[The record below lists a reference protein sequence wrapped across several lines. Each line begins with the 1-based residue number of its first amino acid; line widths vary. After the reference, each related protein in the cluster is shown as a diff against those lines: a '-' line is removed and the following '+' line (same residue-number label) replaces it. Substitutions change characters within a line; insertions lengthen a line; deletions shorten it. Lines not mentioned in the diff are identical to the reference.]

1 MCGPPYTRL
10 GPDGSALISGLASKT
25 LLRVA
30 FDGNGGACQPNV
42 GKLVGGPRFEVAPDG
57 AVWMIEDS
65 KTGGRFY
72 VAPKGNWV
80 HPYAMQVF

>member
-1 MCGPPYTRL
+1 MAQL
-10 GPDGSALISGLASKT
+10 SSAVWLAKRSSVSPSMVMAGRASRT
-25 LLRVA
+25 LESWL
-30 FDGNGGACQPNV
+30 
-42 GKLVGGPRFEVAPDG
+42 GGPRFEVAPDG

-80 HPYAMQVF
+80 LPYAMQVF